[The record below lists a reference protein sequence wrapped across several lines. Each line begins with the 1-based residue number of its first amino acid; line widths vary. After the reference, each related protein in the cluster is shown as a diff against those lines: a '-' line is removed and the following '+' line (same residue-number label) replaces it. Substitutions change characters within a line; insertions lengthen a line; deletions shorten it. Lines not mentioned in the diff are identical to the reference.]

1 MQTSILQI
9 YEGSIR
15 RTEIKKIQELQTRR
29 AYILWGESLFCVC
42 FFAFIQFIDYVSHAC
57 SSIEFRFEKNRERKK
72 ASHVYM
78 IKQNRLA
85 ANTANTII
93 TRSFFN
99 VWIKHQAIERWVI
112 RILSDK
118 HNGLSRCNVL
128 IAHHSH
134 ILYMRSQSAS
144 T

>member
-29 AYILWGESLFCVC
+29 AYILWGESLFCV
-42 FFAFIQFIDYVSHAC
+42 FFFLHSVYWLCLTCLLNRISFK
-57 SSIEFRFEKNRERKK
+57 KNRERKK

-85 ANTANTII
+85 ANIANTII